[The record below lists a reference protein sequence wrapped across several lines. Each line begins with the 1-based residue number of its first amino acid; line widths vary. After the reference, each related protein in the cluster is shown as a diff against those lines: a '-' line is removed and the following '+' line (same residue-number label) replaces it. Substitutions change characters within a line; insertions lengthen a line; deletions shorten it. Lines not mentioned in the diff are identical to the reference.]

1 LGVCFGQ
8 GGGKLARILICDDS
22 LFMRYV
28 LRKILEN
35 GGHEVIGEA
44 ENGLEAI
51 EKYKEFMPEL
61 ATMDITMPEMD
72 GIRALENIKREIPEA
87 KIIMVSAM
95 GQESMV
101 KEAIH
106 YGASDFIIKPLKE
119 GRVLH
124 AIEKVLGNNPLGNI
138 LY

>member
-1 LGVCFGQ
+1 M
-8 GGGKLARILICDDS
+8 ARILICDDS

>member
-1 LGVCFGQ
+1 M
-8 GGGKLARILICDDS
+8 ARILICDDS

-72 GIRALENIKREIPEA
+72 GISALEIIKREIPAA